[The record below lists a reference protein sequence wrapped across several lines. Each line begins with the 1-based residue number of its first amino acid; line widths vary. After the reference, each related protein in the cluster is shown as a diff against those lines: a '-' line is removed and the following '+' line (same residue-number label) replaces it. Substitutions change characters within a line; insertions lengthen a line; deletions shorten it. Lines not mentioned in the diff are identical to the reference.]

1 VELIIVRHGLP
12 LRIYR
17 ETGAADPELAP
28 EGHDQARRLAHYL
41 STEEIHAIYA
51 SPLARARQTAAPL
64 AELLGTQPE
73 VVEEIAEFDR
83 NASEY
88 VPLEELKAAN
98 DPRWHALMAGEWE
111 DHGESPE
118 EFRKRVV
125 TAFEEI
131 VDRHSSQRVVAVCH
145 GGVINQYL
153 AHILGISTNVGFF
166 YPAYTSIHRVS
177 ASRGGVRSVLSLNET
192 AHLRLPY

>member
-12 LRIYR
+12 VRVQR
-17 ETGAADPELAP
+17 ESGAADPDLAP
-28 EGHDQARRLAHYL
+28 EGHEQARRLANYL
-41 STEEIHAIYA
+41 ITEEIHAIYA
-51 SPLARARQTAAPL
+51 SPLARAQQTAAPL
-64 AELLGTQPE
+64 ADLLGTAPE
-73 VVEEIAEFDR
+73 VIDAIAEFDR
-83 NASEY
+83 HSSEY

-118 EFRKRVV
+118 EFRTRVV
-125 TAFEEI
+125 DAFEEL

-145 GGVINQYL
+145 GGVINQYV
-153 AHILGISTNVGFF
+153 AHILGISTTVGFF

-177 ASRGGVRSVLSLNET
+177 ASRNGVRSLMSLNET

>member
-1 VELIIVRHGLP
+1 MELIIVRHGLP
-12 LRIYR
+12 QRVQR

-28 EGHDQARRLAHYL
+28 EGHEQARRLAHYL
-41 STEEIHAIYA
+41 ISEQIDAIYA
-51 SPLARARQTAAPL
+51 SPLHRARQTAEPL
-64 AELLGTQPE
+64 AEMLGIAPT
-73 VVEEIAEFDR
+73 VVEDIAEFDR
-83 NASEY
+83 HASEY
-88 VPLEELKAAN
+88 IPLEELKAAN

-118 EFRKRVV
+118 QFRSRVV
-125 TAFEEI
+125 GAFEEMI
-131 VDRHSSQRVVAVCH
+131 SEHGSQRVVAVCH

-153 AHILGISTNVGFF
+153 AHVLGIVTNIGFF

-192 AHLRLPY
+192 AHLRLPL

>member
-12 LRIYR
+12 VRVQR
-17 ETGAADPELAP
+17 ESGAADPELAT
-28 EGHDQARRLAHYL
+28 EGHDQARRLARYL
-41 STEEIHAIYA
+41 SSEEIHAIYA
-51 SPLARARQTAAPL
+51 SPLTRAQQTAAPL
-64 AELLGTQPE
+64 AELLGTKPE
-73 VVEEIAEFDR
+73 IIDAIAEFDR
-83 NASEY
+83 HASEY

-111 DHGESPE
+111 DHGESPD
-118 EFRKRVV
+118 EFRNRVV
-125 TAFEEI
+125 NAFEEI
-131 VDRHSSQRVVAVCH
+131 VDRHRSQRVVAVCH

-153 AHILGISTNVGFF
+153 AHILGISTTVGFF

-177 ASRGGVRSVLSLNET
+177 ASRGGVRSVMTLNEV

>member
-12 LRIYR
+12 VRIQR
-17 ETGAADPELAP
+17 ESGAADPDLAP
-28 EGHDQARRLAHYL
+28 QGQEQAQRLARYL
-41 STEEIHAIYA
+41 ITEEIHAIYS
-51 SPLARARQTAAPL
+51 SPLARAQQTAAPL
-64 AELLGTQPE
+64 ADLLGTTSE
-73 VVEEIAEFDR
+73 VIDAIAEFDR
-83 NASEY
+83 HSSEY

-118 EFRKRVV
+118 EFRTRVV
-125 TAFEEI
+125 DAFEEI

-145 GGVINQYL
+145 GGVINQYV
-153 AHILGISTNVGFF
+153 AHILGISTTVGFF

-177 ASRGGVRSVLSLNET
+177 ASRSGVRSLLSLNET

>member
-12 LRIYR
+12 VRIHR
-17 ETGAADPELAP
+17 ESGAADPDLAP
-28 EGHDQARRLAHYL
+28 EGHDQARRLARYL
-41 STEEIHAIYA
+41 GTEEIHAIYA
-51 SPLARARQTAAPL
+51 SPLARALQTAAPL
-64 AELLGTQPE
+64 AELLGATPT

-83 NASEY
+83 HASEY

-111 DHGESPE
+111 DHGESPAD
-118 EFRKRVV
+118 FRTRVV
-125 TAFEEI
+125 SAFEEI
-131 VDRHSSQRVVAVCH
+131 IDRHSSERVVAVCH
-145 GGVINQYL
+145 GGVLNQYL
-153 AHILGISTNVGFF
+153 AHILGISTTVGFF

-177 ASRGGVRSVLSLNET
+177 ASRSGVRSLVSLNET

>member
-12 LRIYR
+12 ERVQKAS
-17 ETGAADPELAP
+17 GAADPALAP
-28 EGHDQARRLAHYL
+28 EGHEQSRRLAQYL
-41 STEEIHAIYA
+41 STERIDAIYA
-51 SPLARARQTAAPL
+51 SPLNRARQTAAPL
-64 AELLGTQPE
+64 AQLLNTEPT
-73 VVEEIAEFDR
+73 VVDEIAEFDR

-88 VPLEELKAAN
+88 IPLEELKAAN

-118 EFRKRVV
+118 QFRSRVV
-125 TAFEEI
+125 DAFETIISE
-131 VDRHSSQRVVAVCH
+131 HGSERVVAVCH

-153 AHILGISTNVGFF
+153 AHVLQISTTVGFF

-177 ASRGGVRSVLSLNET
+177 ASRSGVRSILSVNEI
-192 AHLRLPY
+192 AHLRLPL

>member
-1 VELIIVRHGLP
+1 VELLIVRHGLP
-12 LRIYR
+12 VRVHR
-17 ETGAADPELAP
+17 ESGAADPELAQ
-28 EGHDQARRLAHYL
+28 EGHDQARRLARYL
-41 STEEIHAIYA
+41 AAEEIHAIYA
-51 SPLARARQTAAPL
+51 SPLARALQTAAPL
-64 AELLGTQPE
+64 AELLGTTPE
-73 VVEEIAEFDR
+73 VVDAIAEFDR
-83 NASEY
+83 HASEY

-111 DHGESPE
+111 DHGESPG
-118 EFRKRVV
+118 EFRDRVV
-125 TAFEEI
+125 NAFEEI
-131 VDRHSSQRVVAVCH
+131 VERHSSQRVVAVCH

-177 ASRGGVRSVLSLNET
+177 ASRGGVRSVVSLNET